1 MSRRHVA
8 IFTRAPV
15 AGASKTRLIPLL
27 GADGAAYVQRVM
39 TWHALEI
46 ATALPDATVSL
57 WCAGDVAHPFLRL
70 CSEHF
75 RVECLPQCDGALGRR
90 MADCLQRLLAD
101 HEQVLLTGSDCPAMA
116 TADLAAAANALDQ
129 ARMVFIPA
137 EDGGYVLVGARRGG
151 LETTCFDN
159 VAWGGA
165 QVMVQTR
172 QQLEARDLRMHHDW
186 REMPALW
193 DVDTPEDFQRALRL
207 DRYVINASDSLA
219 GA

>member
-27 GADGAAYVQRVM
+27 GAGGAAHAQRLM

-70 CSEHF
+70 CSAHF
-75 RVECLPQCDGALGRR
+75 HVECVPQCEGDLGVR
-90 MADCLQRLLAD
+90 MADCLQRGLAM
-101 HEQVLLTGSDCPAMA
+101 HEQVLLTGSDCPAMT
-116 TADLAAAANALDQ
+116 TADLAHAADALDA

-151 LETTCFDN
+151 LEAGCFED
-159 VAWGGA
+159 VIWGSE
-165 QVMVQTR
+165 QVMPQTR
-172 QQLEARDLRMHHDW
+172 RQLAARGWKIGEDW
-186 REMPALW
+186 HESAPLW
-193 DVDTPEDFQRALRL
+193 DVDTPDDFRRALT
-207 DRYVINASDSLA
+207 IW
-219 GA
+219 

>member
-1 MSRRHVA
+1 MSKRHVA

-15 AGASKTRLIPLL
+15 AGVTKTRLIPLL
-27 GADGAAYVQRVM
+27 GAEGAAHAQRMM

-70 CSEHF
+70 CSAHF
-75 RVECLPQCDGALGRR
+75 HVECVPQCEGDLGVR
-90 MADCLQRLLAD
+90 MADCLQRGLAM
-101 HEQVLLTGSDCPAMA
+101 HEQVLLTGSDCPAMT
-116 TADLAAAANALDQ
+116 TAHLADAAAALEA

-151 LETTCFDN
+151 LENRCFEDVN
-159 VAWGGA
+159 WGGA
-165 QVMVQTR
+165 RVMAQTR
-172 QQLEARDLRMHHDW
+172 QQLSRQGWRIAHDW

-193 DVDTPEDFQRALRL
+193 DVDTPEDFHRALAIR
-207 DRYVINASDSLA
+207 
-219 GA
+219 

>member
-27 GADGAAYVQRVM
+27 GAEGAAYAQRVM

-57 WCAGDVAHPFLRL
+57 WCAGNVAHPFLRL
-70 CSEHF
+70 CRQHF
-75 RVECLPQCDGALGRR
+75 KVECLPQCDGDLGMR

-101 HEQVLLTGSDCPAMA
+101 HEQVLLTGSDCPAMT
-116 TADLAAAANALDQ
+116 TADLAAAAAALDY

-151 LETTCFDN
+151 LEAGCFED
-159 VAWGGA
+159 VAWGSA
-165 QVMVQTR
+165 EVMAETR
-172 QQLEARDLRMHHDW
+172 QKLLNRAWRPAHDW
-186 REMPALW
+186 HELPALW
-193 DVDTPEDFQRALRL
+193 DVDTPGDFQRAL
-207 DRYVINASDSLA
+207 A
-219 GA
+219 GQYLGE

>member
-27 GADGAAYVQRVM
+27 GAGGAAHAQRLM

-70 CSEHF
+70 CSAHF
-75 RVECLPQCDGALGRR
+75 HVECVPQCEGDLGVR
-90 MADCLQRLLAD
+90 MADCLQRGLAM
-101 HEQVLLTGSDCPAMA
+101 HEQVLLTGSDCPAMT
-116 TADLAAAANALDQ
+116 TADLAQAADALDA

-151 LETTCFDN
+151 LEAGCFED
-159 VAWGGA
+159 VIWGSE
-165 QVMVQTR
+165 QVMAQTR
-172 QQLEARDLRMHHDW
+172 RQLTARGWKTGEDW
-186 REMPALW
+186 RESAPLW
-193 DVDTPEDFQRALRL
+193 DVDTPDDFRRALT
-207 DRYVINASDSLA
+207 IW
-219 GA
+219 

>member
-1 MSRRHVA
+1 MSRRHVV

-27 GADGAAYVQRVM
+27 GAEGAAHAQQAL

-75 RVECLPQCDGALGRR
+75 KVECLPQSDGDLGRR
-90 MADCLQRLLAD
+90 MADCLKRLLAD

-116 TADLAAAANALDQ
+116 TADLAAAASALDQ
-129 ARMVFIPA
+129 ARMVFTPA

-151 LETTCFDN
+151 LEAGCFEE
-159 VAWGGA
+159 VAWGSA
-165 QVMVQTR
+165 QVMAQTR
-172 QQLEARDLRMHHDW
+172 KQLGNRGWRAAQDW
-186 REMPALW
+186 LELPALW
-193 DVDTPEDFQRALRL
+193 DVDTPQDFQRALDETVCRF
-207 DRYVINASDSLA
+207 DGR
-219 GA
+219 GGG